1 MREEFKNINEMSD
14 SRELLES
21 KPNPIMP
28 LFIYLLITIIVI
40 TGIWTYFGEI
50 DEVIKASGVIRPDE
64 AISTVRNEMASQVE
78 DIYFEEGKLVKQG
91 DILFTLKQSDQQLQQ
106 SLLEDRLNQATDQVS
121 HLKVLKESIRE
132 EEDLFTEESKQGQA
146 YERYKAFQTNLA
158 LMEQEHEGSTLE
170 VSRALDDQNLQNQQ
184 WQRQK
189 TNLEKKIDQLE
200 KLKEAIEKQKNLF
213 TKEEAPYYNR
223 FIDIQLTVDQM
234 ENAIKEA
241 EKYYESIK
249 SHQVP
254 DEESEEDALVTPET
268 TDPKDQI
275 DNAEQLVTESKLKLE
290 QYMNQ
295 QLLQINSEI
304 EQEKNQLNELKHTL
318 SMTKDYTEVVDY
330 NRENYLATVENFKS
344 DVLLQVNA
352 DIESMEQ
359 QVEQLE
365 KELILLEDQMKSYI
379 VTAPIDGKVNIRTNI
394 SKGDYLQAGTEVLTI
409 VPQTKEST
417 FTVQLSILNQDI
429 ANTAVGDQ
437 VKLRIHSLPYQEYG
451 QLEGEITRISTD
463 AINDPETGLS
473 YYLAEAVIDQDELVS
488 YKGVPGHIKVGM
500 TTDAHIVSE
509 SKKILHFLLEKI
521 DLRD

>member
-14 SRELLES
+14 SRELLEA

-50 DEVIKASGVIRPDE
+50 DQVTKANGVIRPDE
-64 AISTVRNEMASQVE
+64 TISTIRNEVTSQVQE
-78 DIYFEEGKLVKQG
+78 IYFEEGKLVKQG

-106 SLLEDRLNQATDQVS
+106 SQLEDQLNLATNQFS
-121 HLKVLKESIRE
+121 HLKVLKESISE

-146 YERYKAFQTNLA
+146 YERYKAFQTNLS

-170 VSRALDDQNLQNQQ
+170 VNRAVDDQNLQQQ
-184 WQRQK
+184 QLKRQK
-189 TNLEKKIDQLE
+189 NNLEKKIDQLE

-213 TKEEAPYYNR
+213 TKEEVPYYNR
-223 FIDIQLTVDQM
+223 FIDIQLTM
-234 ENAIKEA
+234 EQLENGINEA
-241 EKYYESIK
+241 EAHYQSIK
-249 SHQVP
+249 NEQVI
-254 DEESEEDALVTPET
+254 DKETEEESMVISEI
-268 TDPKDQI
+268 TDPKVQI
-275 DNAEQLVTESKLKLE
+275 DNAEQLVTESKFKLE
-290 QYMNQ
+290 QYTNQ

-304 EQEKNQLNELKHTL
+304 DQEKIQLNELKNTL
-318 SMTKDYTEVVDY
+318 SITKDYTEVVDN

-352 DIESMEQ
+352 DIEAMEQ
-359 QVEQLE
+359 QVDQLE

-473 YYLAEAVIDQDELVS
+473 YYLAEAVIDQDELMS

>member
-189 TNLEKKIDQLE
+189 T
-200 KLKEAIEKQKNLF
+200 
-213 TKEEAPYYNR
+213 
-223 FIDIQLTVDQM
+223 
-234 ENAIKEA
+234 
-241 EKYYESIK
+241 
-249 SHQVP
+249 
-254 DEESEEDALVTPET
+254 
-268 TDPKDQI
+268 KD
-275 DNAEQLVTESKLKLE
+275 
-290 QYMNQ
+290 
-295 QLLQINSEI
+295 
-304 EQEKNQLNELKHTL
+304 
-318 SMTKDYTEVVDY
+318 
-330 NRENYLATVENFKS
+330 
-344 DVLLQVNA
+344 
-352 DIESMEQ
+352 
-359 QVEQLE
+359 
-365 KELILLEDQMKSYI
+365 
-379 VTAPIDGKVNIRTNI
+379 
-394 SKGDYLQAGTEVLTI
+394 
-409 VPQTKEST
+409 
-417 FTVQLSILNQDI
+417 
-429 ANTAVGDQ
+429 
-437 VKLRIHSLPYQEYG
+437 
-451 QLEGEITRISTD
+451 
-463 AINDPETGLS
+463 
-473 YYLAEAVIDQDELVS
+473 
-488 YKGVPGHIKVGM
+488 
-500 TTDAHIVSE
+500 
-509 SKKILHFLLEKI
+509 
-521 DLRD
+521 